1 MSVTLSPGASETQ
14 RPIVPGPVPP
24 HSQRDT
30 ATRRLP
36 WEKIGFVSLLLV
48 TAVLYFWNLSINDY
62 GNSFYTAAAQAGA
75 DNWTAFFFG
84 SSDMANSITVDKT
97 PLSLWP
103 MMLAVKIFGLN
114 SYSLLGPEALLG
126 VASVA
131 LLYRTV
137 RRHHGVP
144 AALIAGWALALTPVA
159 TLMFRFNNPDAMLVF
174 LMIAAVWAGLR
185 GVEDGRWRW
194 VVAAGAFIGLG
205 FLAKQL
211 QVLLIVPPLALMWLI
226 CARGGVMRRIGQLLA
241 AGASMVAAVA
251 WYIAAVE
258 LWPADKR
265 PYIGGSQNNSIIEL
279 TLGYNGLGRLNGNE
293 TGSVVP
299 GGGQGQGG
307 AWGETGIFRMFE
319 SAQGGQIA
327 WLLPLALVLFV
338 VGLWVTR
345 TAART
350 STIRASYIAWG
361 GWLVATALTFSFM
374 QGIFHQYYTVALA
387 PAVAA
392 LVGAGLIDAH
402 RSTSRVIHTVLA
414 TSMLGSSIWAYILL
428 NRSSDFL
435 PWLKFVVVAAG
446 VITFVLIMIHTFAPR
461 LLNPKMLLVSTL
473 VAGSLTL
480 LSGPLAYSLETVN
493 SSNMGSIPTAGPA
506 VAGGM
511 GGPGGQGG
519 PGGPGGQGGPDG
531 HNGNMMLPT
540 GGNDGNTG
548 QAHGQQRPAPPSQN
562 GTMPT
567 PPNGSADG
575 AGTPG
580 GQAGQGG
587 PGGGQGGPGGL
598 LGGGD
603 ASTEVTSLL
612 TANAD
617 SYTWVA
623 ATSGSQSAATYQ
635 LAAGYSVMPIGGF
648 NGSDPS
654 PTLEQFKQWIAEG
667 KIHYYIV
674 SDGPGGGAGGPGG
687 ENSDSSTERTSSQIQ
702 SWIEENFTAQTVD
715 GVTMYDLSS

>member
-30 ATRRLP
+30 ATRRLS

-62 GNSFYTAAAQAGA
+62 GNSFYAAAAQAGA

-174 LMIAAVWAGLR
+174 LMIAAVWAVLR

-194 VVAAGAFIGLG
+194 AVAAGAFIGLG

-265 PYIGGSQNNSIIEL
+265 P
-279 TLGYNGLGRLNGNE
+279 
-293 TGSVVP
+293 
-299 GGGQGQGG
+299 
-307 AWGETGIFRMFE
+307 
-319 SAQGGQIA
+319 
-327 WLLPLALVLFV
+327 
-338 VGLWVTR
+338 
-345 TAART
+345 
-350 STIRASYIAWG
+350 
-361 GWLVATALTFSFM
+361 
-374 QGIFHQYYTVALA
+374 
-387 PAVAA
+387 
-392 LVGAGLIDAH
+392 
-402 RSTSRVIHTVLA
+402 
-414 TSMLGSSIWAYILL
+414 
-428 NRSSDFL
+428 
-435 PWLKFVVVAAG
+435 
-446 VITFVLIMIHTFAPR
+446 
-461 LLNPKMLLVSTL
+461 
-473 VAGSLTL
+473 
-480 LSGPLAYSLETVN
+480 
-493 SSNMGSIPTAGPA
+493 
-506 VAGGM
+506 
-511 GGPGGQGG
+511 
-519 PGGPGGQGGPDG
+519 
-531 HNGNMMLPT
+531 
-540 GGNDGNTG
+540 
-548 QAHGQQRPAPPSQN
+548 
-562 GTMPT
+562 
-567 PPNGSADG
+567 
-575 AGTPG
+575 
-580 GQAGQGG
+580 
-587 PGGGQGGPGGL
+587 
-598 LGGGD
+598 
-603 ASTEVTSLL
+603 
-612 TANAD
+612 
-617 SYTWVA
+617 
-623 ATSGSQSAATYQ
+623 
-635 LAAGYSVMPIGGF
+635 
-648 NGSDPS
+648 
-654 PTLEQFKQWIAEG
+654 
-667 KIHYYIV
+667 
-674 SDGPGGGAGGPGG
+674 
-687 ENSDSSTERTSSQIQ
+687 
-702 SWIEENFTAQTVD
+702 
-715 GVTMYDLSS
+715 